1 MEKQIQTAF
10 QLPRQY
16 GRADKGSIA
25 RRMSRDL
32 VSGRCD
38 VQWSANRK
46 WAASRWPSSPCDF
59 QPSDRLFDDRQ
70 VDQRRRHA
78 EEHRQPPDNVVGTG
92 HLERPAAEP
101 NAKEASDLMAEEGK
115 AEQHG

>member
-1 MEKQIQTAF
+1 MVRNSSLPSIPHSPGSGWRSAF
-10 QLPRQY
+10 LSP
-16 GRADKGSIA
+16 ST
-25 RRMSRDL
+25 SRTYHPACC
-32 VSGRCD
+32 SPPTKSR
-38 VQWSANRK
+38 
-46 WAASRWPSSPCDF
+46 AASRWPSSACNF

-78 EEHRQPPDNVVGTG
+78 EEHRQPPDYVVGTG

-101 NAKEASDLMAEEGK
+101 DAKEAADLMAEERK